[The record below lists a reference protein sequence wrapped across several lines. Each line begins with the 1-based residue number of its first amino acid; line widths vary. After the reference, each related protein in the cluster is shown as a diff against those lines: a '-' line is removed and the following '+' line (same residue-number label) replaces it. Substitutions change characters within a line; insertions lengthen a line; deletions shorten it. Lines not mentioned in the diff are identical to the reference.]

1 MGKASSAKKV
11 SRAARAGGG
20 SSSRQPRSLLFPG
33 VVMLVLVLG
42 VSLVVY
48 SRDLRNSEDVGGIPQ
63 LGDHIHT
70 AYGVSVCGTFREP
83 IPEFESAIGVH
94 THGDGVM
101 HIHPFSQLGVGANA
115 TLERFLKDARTGNP
129 PQNVSISDTELVYG
143 GETVT
148 EGKTV
153 CEGVNEP
160 ELRVAYW
167 ENVADE
173 ASQPVITTGDF
184 GGRRLS
190 TDGAGITIF
199 YGDPKAD
206 IPKPPTAA
214 DLKALGAVDG
224 AQVPTKAGE
233 TTTTVAVKAPTTT
246 VAEGS
251 PGTTAG

>member
-11 SRAARAGGG
+11 SRAARAGGS
-20 SSSRQPRSLLFPG
+20 SSSRQPRSLLFPSVLIL
-33 VVMLVLVLG
+33 VVVLG
-42 VSLVVY
+42 VSLVTY
-48 SRDLRNSEDVGGIPQ
+48 SRDLRNSQDMGGTPQ
-63 LGDHIHT
+63 LGEHIHT
-70 AYGVSVCGTFREP
+70 AYGVNVCGTFREP
-83 IPEFESAIGVH
+83 IPEFESTIGVH

-101 HIHPFSQLGVGANA
+101 HIHPFSPLGVGANA

-143 GETVT
+143 GETVV

-153 CEGVNEP
+153 CEGVTKP
-160 ELRVAYW
+160 ELRMAYW

-190 TDGAGITIF
+190 NDGGGITIF

-214 DLKALGAVDG
+214 DLEALGAADG
-224 AQVPTKAGE
+224 AQVPPKAGG
-233 TTTTVAVKAPTTT
+233 TTTTVAANAPTAT
-246 VAEGS
+246 VGEGS